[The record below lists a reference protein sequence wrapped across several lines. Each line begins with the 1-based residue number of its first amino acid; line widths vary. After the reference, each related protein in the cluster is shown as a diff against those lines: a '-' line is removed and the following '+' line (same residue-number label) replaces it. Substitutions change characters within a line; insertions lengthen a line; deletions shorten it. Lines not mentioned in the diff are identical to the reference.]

1 MSSHRAWI
9 TSQEFGSSSAAC
21 GKNLSAKQDSQGTKA
36 MV

>member
-9 TSQEFGSSSAAC
+9 TSQEFGSFSAAC
-21 GKNLSAKQDSQGTKA
+21 GKYLNAKQDCQGSKV